1 VGYHLEDHV
10 PGAAVARGLMSAKI
24 LLVDDDPLL
33 TDSLGY
39 ILKQEGYSVLVAA
52 TGAEALAPAGRDDP
66 ELVLLDISLPDLSGV
81 EVCRR
86 LQSSSTAPVIMLTA
100 RRQESDKIVGLDA
113 GAADYVTKPFATGEL
128 LARVRAGLRRTRQE
142 GHPAPRIE
150 VGGMV
155 VDIAAHRVTVDRR
168 SAELSAR
175 EFELLRLLAE
185 SAGRVVTRRRL
196 FDTVWGP
203 DFFGDERALDVYMR
217 LLRKK
222 LEADPDHPSYIR
234 TVRGVGYRLSAPG
247 DAP

>member
-1 VGYHLEDHV
+1 M
-10 PGAAVARGLMSAKI
+10 GARI

-39 ILKQEGYSVLVAA
+39 ILKQEGYAVLVASN
-52 TGAEALAPAGRDDP
+52 GGEALERAGRDEPD
-66 ELVLLDISLPDLSGV
+66 LVLLDVSLPDLSGV

-86 LQSSSTAPVIMLTA
+86 LQATGDVPIIMLTA

-113 GAADYVTKPFATGEL
+113 GADDYITKPFATGEL
-128 LARVRAGLRRTRQE
+128 LARVRAGLRRGRRA
-142 GHPAPRIE
+142 GAKPAVIQ
-150 VGGMV
+150 VGGLT
-155 VDIAAHRVTVDRR
+155 VDIGAHRVAVDGRTV
-168 SAELSAR
+168 ELSAR

-185 SAGRVVTRRRL
+185 SAGRVVARRKL

-203 DFFGDERALDVYMR
+203 DFYGDERALDVYIR

-222 LEADPDHPSYIR
+222 IEPDPDRPTYIG
-234 TVRGVGYRLSAPG
+234 TLRGVGYRLSAPD